1 IDWLVFGFLRAT
13 TLRLPQRPTLC
24 GGRLSV
30 IVTTSKRSASNAR
43 RLSTEKTVG
52 SSGVGS
58 PPVSTLTNTAP
69 SSRRILQTS
78 PSTAP
83 GSGRGS
89 SELRQITRSGQAGGK
104 GGFSAL

>member
-1 IDWLVFGFLRAT
+1 VVPGHTAHRVGGREARHDNAHPLTIYFSRASYALRICSLSIDWLVFGFLRAT

-52 SSGVGS
+52 SSGVGRS
-58 PPVSTLTNTAP
+58 EE
-69 SSRRILQTS
+69 RRV
-78 PSTAP
+78 
-83 GSGRGS
+83 
-89 SELRQITRSGQAGGK
+89 GK
-104 GGFSAL
+104 AV